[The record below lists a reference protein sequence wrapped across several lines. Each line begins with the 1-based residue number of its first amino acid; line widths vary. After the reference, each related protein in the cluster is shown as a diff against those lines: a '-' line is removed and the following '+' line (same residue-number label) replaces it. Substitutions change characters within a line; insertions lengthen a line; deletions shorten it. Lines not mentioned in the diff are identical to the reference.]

1 MAEPIYFAEGV
12 TRERMIEHLQLG
24 NAFSYNEKKGWA
36 WLQRL
41 CFRFLR
47 WRGCQHRQTVTTFTR
62 RRIDPDRVVE
72 ALFEQK
78 CAVKEML
85 GRGGE
90 VVIIGTEDYAQ
101 MMRESVLGS
110 PLCFSARY
118 NHGAGGHRTAM
129 GLRVVVVPWISGMV
143 VLPREIAKEIGG

>member
-1 MAEPIYFAEGV
+1 MSEPLYVVEGV
-12 TRERMIEHLQLG
+12 TRERMIEHLKLAS
-24 NAFSYNEKKGWA
+24 AFSYNERKGWA

-47 WRGCQHRQTVTTFTR
+47 WRGCQHQQAVTTFTR
-62 RRIDPDRVVE
+62 RRIDPDSVVE

-78 CAVKEML
+78 HSVHEML

-90 VVIIGTEDYAQ
+90 VVIIGSDDYAQ
-101 MMRESVLGS
+101 MMRESQLGS
-110 PLCFSARY
+110 PLCFSASY
-118 NHGAGGHRTAM
+118 DYAAGGHRSAM